1 MDRGARPRVVLGMSG
16 GVDSTAAAWLL
27 LEEGYD
33 VTGVTLRLYDG
44 GCGGEDA
51 VQGAA
56 QACDQLGI
64 PHRVAADEERFSREV
79 LDYFA
84 ASYRAGLTPNPC
96 VRCNRTVKF
105 PSLLEAADR
114 EGARYLATGHYARV
128 REMGGRFLLQRGA
141 DRSKDQSYFLYALP
155 QSVLARTLF
164 PLGGLTK
171 AEVRRIA
178 AARGLEAA
186 HRRDSQDICFLPDGD
201 YPAFLARHT
210 GEDCPPGDFLDGD
223 GNVIGRHEGHVR
235 YTLGQRRGL
244 RIALGQ
250 RTYVVGKDPARN
262 TVTLGSEDALY
273 ARRVAARD
281 LNWIACDRL
290 DSPCRLTAK
299 TRYSQTEASVTVWQT
314 GEDALTAV
322 FDTPQR
328 AVTPGQALVLYD
340 GETVVGGGTIC
351 QTEEI

>member
-27 LEEGYD
+27 LEDGYD

-44 GCGGEDA
+44 GCGGEN
-51 VQGAA
+51 AA
-56 QACDQLGI
+56 QWAARACAQLGI
-64 PHRVAADEERFSREV
+64 PHCIAEERERFARKV
-79 LDYFA
+79 LDDFA
-84 ASYRAGLTPNPC
+84 ASYWAGLTPNPC

-105 PSLLEAADR
+105 PGLLAAADR
-114 EGARYLATGHYARV
+114 EGARCLATGHYARV

-171 AEVRRIA
+171 AEVRHLA

-210 GEDCPPGDFLDGD
+210 GENCPPGDFLDGD
-223 GNVIGRHEGHVR
+223 GNVIGQHEGHVR

-250 RTYVVGKDPARN
+250 RTYVVGKDPVRN
-262 TVTLGSEDALY
+262 TVTLGREGQLY
-273 ARRVAARD
+273 ARRAVAD
-281 LNWIACDRL
+281 HLNWIACDCL
-290 DSPCRLTAK
+290 EGPCRLTAK
-299 TRYSQTEASVTVWQT
+299 TRHSQTEAAVTVWQT
-314 GEDALTAV
+314 GEDELTAE

-340 GETVVGGGTIC
+340 GETVVGGGTIRRS
-351 QTEEI
+351 E